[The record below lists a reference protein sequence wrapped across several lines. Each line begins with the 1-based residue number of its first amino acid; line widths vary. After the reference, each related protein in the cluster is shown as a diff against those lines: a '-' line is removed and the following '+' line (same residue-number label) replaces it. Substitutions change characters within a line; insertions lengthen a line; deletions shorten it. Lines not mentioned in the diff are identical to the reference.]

1 MNSFET
7 DIGRAVLSRGFIAGI
22 LLEILILFTA
32 GFDSDLFRMTVPVL
46 CTLPYS
52 TAWLADYQTGFIKSY
67 LPRTGVTSYILGK
80 ILSCGISGGAVEALG
95 GWIYV
100 CLKNDENMQWSPL
113 LIFVSGM
120 LWAVLA
126 AVLAA
131 LSNSRYIAY
140 GGAFVLYYVLVI
152 LHERYFQTLYCLYPY
167 EWLAPEHTWIFG
179 DWGIVFLVSG
189 LILVLICLYDVILRR
204 CIEGV

>member
-1 MNSFET
+1 
-7 DIGRAVLSRGFIAGI
+7 
-22 LLEILILFTA
+22 
-32 GFDSDLFRMTVPVL
+32 MTVPVL

-80 ILSCGISGGAVEALG
+80 ILSCGISGGGVELLG
-95 GWIYV
+95 SWIYV
-100 CLKNDENMQWSPL
+100 CLKHDENMQWSPL

-179 DWGIVFLVSG
+179 EWGVVFLITG
-189 LILVLICLYDVILRR
+189 LMLVLFCLYDVILRR

>member
-7 DIGRAVLSRGFIAGI
+7 DIGRAVLSRGFIAGV

-80 ILSCGISGGAVEALG
+80 ILSCGISGGGVELLG
-95 GWIYV
+95 SWIYV
-100 CLKNDENMQWSPL
+100 CLKYDENMQWSPL
-113 LIFVSGM
+113 LIFASGM

-167 EWLAPEHTWIFG
+167 EWLVPEHTWIFG
-179 DWGIVFLVSG
+179 EWGVVFLITG
-189 LILVLICLYDVILRR
+189 LMLVLFCLYDVILRR

>member
-7 DIGRAVLSRGFIAGI
+7 DIGRAVLSRGFIAGV

-80 ILSCGISGGAVEALG
+80 ILSCGISGGGAELLG
-95 GWIYV
+95 SWIYV
-100 CLKNDENMQWSPL
+100 CLKHDENMQWSPL

-126 AVLAA
+126 AA
-131 LSNSRYIAY
+131 LSNSCYIAY
-140 GGAFVLYYVLVI
+140 GDAFVLYYVLVI
-152 LHERYFQTLYCLYPY
+152 LHERYFQTLYCLYSY

-179 DWGIVFLVSG
+179 EWGVVFLITG
-189 LILVLICLYDVILRR
+189 LMLVLFCLYDVILRR

>member
-7 DIGRAVLSRGFIAGI
+7 DIGRAVLSRGFIAGV

-80 ILSCGISGGAVEALG
+80 ILSCGISGGGVELLG
-95 GWIYV
+95 SWIYV
-100 CLKNDENMQWSPL
+100 CLKYDENMQWNPL
-113 LIFVSGM
+113 LIFASGM
-120 LWAVLA
+120 LWAVLDRKSTRLNSSHITISY
-126 AVLAA
+126 AV
-131 LSNSRYIAY
+131 
-140 GGAFVLYYVLVI
+140 F
-152 LHERYFQTLYCLYPY
+152 CLKKK
-167 EWLAPEHTWIFG
+167 T
-179 DWGIVFLVSG
+179 
-189 LILVLICLYDVILRR
+189 
-204 CIEGV
+204 

>member
-7 DIGRAVLSRGFIAGI
+7 DIGRAVLSRGFIAGV

-67 LPRTGVTSYILGK
+67 LPRTRVTSYILGK
-80 ILSCGISGGAVEALG
+80 ILSCGISGGGVELLG
-95 GWIYV
+95 SWIYV
-100 CLKNDENMQWSPL
+100 CLKYDENMQWSPL
-113 LIFVSGM
+113 LIFASGM

-179 DWGIVFLVSG
+179 EWGVVFLITG
-189 LILVLICLYDVILRR
+189 LMLALFCLYDVILRR

>member
-7 DIGRAVLSRGFIAGI
+7 DIGRAIRSRGFIAGV
-22 LLEILILFTA
+22 LLEIFILFTA
-32 GFDSDLFRMTVPVL
+32 GFNSDLFRMTVPVL

-52 TAWLADYQTGFIKSY
+52 TAWLADYQTGFIKFY
-67 LPRTGVTSYILGK
+67 LPRTEVAAYILGK
-80 ILSCGISGGAVEALG
+80 FLACGLSGGAAELLG
-95 GWIYV
+95 SWIYV
-100 CLKNDENMQWSPL
+100 CLKQDENMQWNPL

-140 GGAFVLYYVLVI
+140 GGAFVIYYVLVI

-167 EWLAPEHTWIFG
+167 EWIAPEHTWIFG
-179 DWGIVFLVSG
+179 DWGVVFLVTG
-189 LILVLICLYDVILRR
+189 LTLVLMCLYDMILRR